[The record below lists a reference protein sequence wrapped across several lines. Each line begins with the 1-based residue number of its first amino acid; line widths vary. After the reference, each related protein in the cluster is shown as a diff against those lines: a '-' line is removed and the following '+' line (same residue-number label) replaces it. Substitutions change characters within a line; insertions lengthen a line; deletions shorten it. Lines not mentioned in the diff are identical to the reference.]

1 MTMFNRDSKQV
12 RIDTLIARSVRVN
25 GDVEFAGGLHLDG
38 QVAGGVRADS
48 ANPSSLSVSD
58 TGSIE
63 GPVEVTDLVLHGA
76 VRGDIVARGRVVLGA
91 SARVQGNV
99 YYGVIEMTL
108 GAQIAGKLVRLDQG
122 QGEGQGKDQ
131 GKDQSA
137 AEPA

>member
-1 MTMFNRDSKQV
+1 MSMFNRDSKPVQ
-12 RIDTLIARSVRVN
+12 IDTLIARSVRVK

-38 QVAGGVRADS
+38 QVAGGVRADPRTP
-48 ANPSSLSVSD
+48 ASLSVGD

-91 SARVQGNV
+91 SARVEGNL

-108 GAQIAGKLVRLDQG
+108 GAQITGKLVRLE
-122 QGEGQGKDQ
+122 QGEA
-131 GKDQSA
+131 A
-137 AEPA
+137 AEQAS